1 MQALSVTASDEK
13 IVLFN
18 GEVNCV
24 ADLKVVVKSVA
35 AVGTHH
41 WLQVRTA
48 QKDSLAVLSVWG
60 IAAGEGGAAD
70 RGYAVLC
77 ELLQLLSCQ
86 SAVLP
91 FSNSALTQL
100 LEGELMEPT
109 PSVVL
114 TLDEGVEETGG
125 RLRQCLRRRR
135 SRSSSL
141 SVAEK
146 LNALKNELFVM
157 ENDADAYED
166 EIRRL
171 NDVIQS
177 LCNGCSPC

>member
-1 MQALSVTASDEK
+1 MQALSVTVSDEK

-24 ADLKVVVKSVA
+24 ADLKAVVKSVA
-35 AVGTHH
+35 TVGTHH
-41 WLQVRTA
+41 WLQVRNGA
-48 QKDSLAVLSVWG
+48 HLAVLSVWG
-60 IAAGEGGAAD
+60 IAAGGGAAD

-141 SVAEK
+141 SAAEK

-177 LCNGCSPC
+177 LRNGCSPC

>member
-24 ADLKVVVKSVA
+24 ADLKAVVKSVA

-41 WLQVRTA
+41 WLQVRNG
-48 QKDSLAVLSVWG
+48 AVLSVWG

-77 ELLQLLSCQ
+77 ELLQLMSCQ
-86 SAVLP
+86 NAVLP

-100 LEGELMEPT
+100 LECELMEPT

-141 SVAEK
+141 SAAEK

-177 LCNGCSPC
+177 LRNGCSPC

>member
-24 ADLKVVVKSVA
+24 ADLKAVVKSVA

-41 WLQVRTA
+41 WLQVRNGA
-48 QKDSLAVLSVWG
+48 HLAVLSVWG

-125 RLRQCLRRRR
+125 RLRQCLRRRM
-135 SRSSSL
+135 SLSSSL
-141 SVAEK
+141 SAAEK

-177 LCNGCSPC
+177 LRNGCSLC

>member
-18 GEVNCV
+18 GEVGGA
-24 ADLKVVVKSVA
+24 ADLKAVVKSVA

-48 QKDSLAVLSVWG
+48 QTDGIAVLSVWG
-60 IAAGEGGAAD
+60 VAAGEAGAAD

-100 LEGELMEPT
+100 LECELMEPA

-114 TLDEGVEETGG
+114 TLDEGVEETGS
-125 RLRQCLRRRR
+125 RLRQCLRRR

-141 SVAEK
+141 SAAEK

-177 LCNGCSPC
+177 LRGGCPLC